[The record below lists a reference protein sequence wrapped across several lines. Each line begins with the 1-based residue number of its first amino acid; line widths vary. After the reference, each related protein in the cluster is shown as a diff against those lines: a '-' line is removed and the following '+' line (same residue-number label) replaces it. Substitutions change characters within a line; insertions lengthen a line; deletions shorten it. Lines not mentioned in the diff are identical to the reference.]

1 MNRKWSISWEIGAII
16 LPHNFP
22 SPCVLLHLAG
32 QLLLGPRP
40 LAYTCHH
47 GNSGQLVGREPSA
60 GVLRVWHGMCVGQ
73 IILVLK
79 LALRQSGWPIS
90 FSGKEAVK
98 QRVSCCLGWVR
109 GSCSSGTRT
118 GLYRHGC
125 FGLSGWLAE
134 ERSGEVWRNCD
145 DEKRQWLRNQH
156 GEEVLLRAVPTF
168 SAVPWSY
175 KVLHVSTWQLPSKPC
190 TDLLLCDEWW
200 LFVLSCIAATR
211 LAWDT
216 LQRVYLNCWLTFC
229 SGKKNVIT
237 FEIWTGNCLFIVV
250 KLISKWVNWMI
261 ECCNLVLVIEL
272 QFLCLKSPCLLSY
285 LKVLMQK

>member
-1 MNRKWSISWEIGAII
+1 MVDDPTLGWLLQKSLFDFECGLKDSLCFSNFDDICCPGLSNNLASFWVQFMLCKNEQKLEYFMRNRGHL

-22 SPCVLLHLAG
+22 PPCVLLHLAG
-32 QLLLGPRP
+32 RLLLGPRP

-60 GVLRVWHGMCVGQ
+60 GVLRAWHCMCVGQ

-109 GSCSSGTRT
+109 GSCSPGTRT

-134 ERSGEVWRNCD
+134 ERREEIVMMKRDSGWGISMEN
-145 DEKRQWLRNQH
+145 K
-156 GEEVLLRAVPTF
+156 F
-168 SAVPWSY
+168 SWEQCP
-175 KVLHVSTWQLPSKPC
+175 
-190 TDLLLCDEWW
+190 
-200 LFVLSCIAATR
+200 LFQQCLDQAKFYMLTPDSC
-211 LAWDT
+211 
-216 LQRVYLNCWLTFC
+216 QV
-229 SGKKNVIT
+229 
-237 FEIWTGNCLFIVV
+237 
-250 KLISKWVNWMI
+250 
-261 ECCNLVLVIEL
+261 
-272 QFLCLKSPCLLSY
+272 
-285 LKVLMQK
+285 

>member
-1 MNRKWSISWEIGAII
+1 MLCRNEQKI

-22 SPCVLLHLAG
+22 PPCVLLHLAG
-32 QLLLGPRP
+32 RLLLGPRP
-40 LAYTCHH
+40 LACTCHH

-60 GVLRVWHGMCVGQ
+60 GVHRVWHGMCVGQ

-79 LALRQSGWPIS
+79 LALSQSGWPIS

-109 GSCSSGTRT
+109 GSCSPGTQT
-118 GLYRHGC
+118 GLYRRGC

-134 ERSGEVWRNCD
+134 E
-145 DEKRQWLRNQH
+145 KREH
-156 GEEVLLRAVPTF
+156 GEIVMMKRDSGWGISMENKFYWEQCPLFLQCLDHTKFYMLTPDSCQVE
-168 SAVPWSY
+168 
-175 KVLHVSTWQLPSKPC
+175 PC
-190 TDLLLCDEWW
+190 TDLLLCDECWS
-200 LFVLSCIAATR
+200 FELSYIPATR

-229 SGKKNVIT
+229 SGKKNVMA

-250 KLISKWVNWMI
+250 KLI
-261 ECCNLVLVIEL
+261 
-272 QFLCLKSPCLLSY
+272 
-285 LKVLMQK
+285 